1 MIQNGI
7 HNILKNNPI
16 IPVATINNAS
26 DLENQ
31 LMKIQSA
38 GIKCIEVTLRTD
50 FALEA
55 LRILKSQNIPDFS
68 VGVGTV
74 IHPDQ
79 INKVKD
85 IGVDFIVSPGLTPK
99 LAQHLKQSG
108 IAFIPGVSTVSDI
121 MKGLEEGFSFFKF
134 FPANLFGGINAL
146 KTYGQLFPQ
155 VTFCPTGGISEQ
167 TFKDY
172 LEEPNIISVGG
183 SWMLK

>member
-55 LRILKSQNIPDFS
+55 LRILKSQNISDFS

-99 LAQHLKQSG
+99 LAQHLKQSD

-121 MKGLEEGFSFFKF
+121 MKGLEEGFTFFKF

-167 TFKDY
+167 TFEEY
-172 LEEPNIISVGG
+172 LAEPNIISVGG

>member
-7 HNILKNNPI
+7 QTILKNNPV
-16 IPVATINNAS
+16 IPVATINNAG
-26 DLENQ
+26 DLDNQ
-31 LMKIQSA
+31 ISKIHSA

-55 LRILKSQNIPDFS
+55 LSILKSQNIPNFS
-68 VGVGTV
+68 VGVGTI
-74 IHPDQ
+74 IHPNQ
-79 INKVKD
+79 IDKVKD
-85 IGVDFIVSPGLTPK
+85 IGVDFIVSPGLTTK

-121 MKGLEEGFSFFKF
+121 MKGLEEEFTFFKF
-134 FPANLFGGINAL
+134 FPANLFGGINAI
-146 KTYGQLFPQ
+146 KTYGQLFPH

-167 TFKDY
+167 TFKEY

>member
-7 HNILKNNPI
+7 EKILKNNPV
-16 IPVATINNAS
+16 IPVATIR
-26 DLENQ
+26 DKEELETI
-31 LMKIQSA
+31 LDKILKANIQ
-38 GIKCIEVTLRTD
+38 CIEVTLRTD
-50 FALEA
+50 FAFQALELIKA
-55 LRILKSQNIPDFS
+55 KNLPNFDL
-68 VGVGTV
+68 GVGT
-74 IHPDQ
+74 ITRADQ
-79 INKVKD
+79 ISKVQE

-99 LAQHLKQSG
+99 LAQHLNQSG

-121 MKGLEEGFSFFKF
+121 MKGLEEGFTFFKF

-167 TFKDY
+167 TFEEY
-172 LEEPNIISVGG
+172 LAEPNIISVGG

>member
-1 MIQNGI
+1 
-7 HNILKNNPI
+7 
-16 IPVATINNAS
+16 
-26 DLENQ
+26 
-31 LMKIQSA
+31 
-38 GIKCIEVTLRTD
+38 LRTD

-55 LRILKSQNIPDFS
+55 LRILKSQNISEFS

-121 MKGLEEGFSFFKF
+121 MKGLEEGFTFFKF

-155 VTFCPTGGISEQ
+155 VTFCPTGGVSEQ
-167 TFKDY
+167 TFEEY
-172 LEEPNIISVGG
+172 LAEPNIISVGG

>member
-7 HNILKNNPI
+7 QTILKNNSV
-16 IPVATINNAS
+16 IPVATINNS
-26 DLENQ
+26 GDLDNQ
-31 LMKIQSA
+31 ISKIHSA

-50 FALEA
+50 FSLEA
-55 LRILKSQNIPDFS
+55 LKILKSQNIPDFS

-74 IHPDQ
+74 IHPNQ
-79 INKVKD
+79 IDKVKD
-85 IGVDFIVSPGLTPK
+85 IGVDFIVSPGLTTK

-121 MKGLEEGFSFFKF
+121 MKGLEEEFTFFKF
-134 FPANLFGGINAL
+134 FPANLFGGINAI
-146 KTYGQLFPQ
+146 KTYGQLFPH

-167 TFKDY
+167 TFKEY

>member
-7 HNILKNNPI
+7 QTILKNNPV
-16 IPVATINNAS
+16 IPVATINNAG
-26 DLENQ
+26 DLDNQ
-31 LMKIQSA
+31 IKKIQSA

-55 LRILKSQNIPDFS
+55 LSILKSQNIPDFS

-79 INKVKD
+79 IDKVKD

-108 IAFIPGVSTVSDI
+108 IAFIPGVSTVSDL

-172 LEEPNIISVGG
+172 LKEPNIISVGG